1 MTERA
6 VGFIGL
12 GEMGSALSAHLLAAG
27 WVVAG
32 YDIDAA
38 RLAAHEERGG
48 QAAASP
54 AGAAVRAEVIITSL
68 PSAQALRHV
77 AGELSGTPPG
87 RLVIETST
95 LPVTVK
101 EDARD
106 FLAKRHLVL
115 LDCPLSGTAAQ
126 ARTKDI
132 VAYLS
137 GPGDAKA
144 RAEPVLRAMT
154 RGIHDVGA
162 FGNGSAVK
170 FIANLL
176 VAVHNTAAAEALVL
190 AERAGLDLATVLA
203 AVRDGAGTSR
213 MFEVRGPAMAAADY
227 SGPGMRASVFGKD
240 RRSSPSSPA
249 KWAARPRCSRSRR
262 SSTRPRSPRAA
273 ARRTP
278 LACTPCCGAWPGAD
292 GVLTV
297 DVHTHFVPRAV
308 VLGTDFPFDMAAGPL
323 HDQLDG
329 TGLRGED
336 IAAIAG
342 RNAARLFRLTP

>member
-1 MTERA
+1 VTERA

-48 QAAASP
+48 QAATSP
-54 AGAAVRAEVIITSL
+54 AGAAARAEVIVTSL

>member
-1 MTERA
+1 MVQCSHREAPVTERA

-32 YDIDAA
+32 YDIDPA
-38 RLAAHEERGG
+38 RLAEHESRGG
-48 QAAASP
+48 QAATSP
-54 AGAAVRAEVIITSL
+54 AGAAARAEVIVTSL
-68 PSAQALRHV
+68 PSAQALRDV
-77 AGELSGTPPG
+77 AGELSGAPPG

-126 ARTKDI
+126 AGTKDV

-154 RGIHDVGA
+154 RGIHDVGP

-213 MFEVRGPAMAAADY
+213 MLEVRGPAMAAADY

-240 RRSSPSSPA
+240 LEIIAGFARDVGSP
-249 KWAARPRCSRSRR
+249 
-262 SSTRPRSPRAA
+262 
-273 ARRTP
+273 TP
-278 LACTPCCGAWPGAD
+278 LFALASQFYQAALAQGHGEEDTAC
-292 GVLTV
+292 
-297 DVHTHFVPRAV
+297 VHAV
-308 VLGTDFPFDMAAGPL
+308 
-323 HDQLDG
+323 
-329 TGLRGED
+329 LRGL
-336 IAAIAG
+336 AG
-342 RNAARLFRLTP
+342 G